1 MLSQSSMPSPP
12 LMPSPLIEPAAS
24 NITAIF
30 DARTDQNLT
39 ADGSAVLL
47 RGAGAGGPVRVICL
61 TSLDRKGGS
70 AEFLQGLAD
79 WTAKRPELVVE
90 LLWAGEG
97 VMRAVLAAQPNPPNL
112 VQHFVG
118 RLELQAIV
126 ALLVRCQVL
135 VVPRV
140 SELSKA
146 VATYA
151 LLSGVH
157 VLCGETRRKKW
168 GVLQQRTNLHCY
180 SRHHCETLLP
190 VLSGALAT
198 PAAAELACL
207 KAASYAA

>member
-30 DARTDQNLT
+30 DARVDQSQT
-39 ADGSAVLL
+39 AEGLPVQL
-47 RGAGAGGPVRVICL
+47 RGAGAGGPVRVICM
-61 TSLDRKGGS
+61 TPLDRKGGS
-70 AEFLQGLAD
+70 AEFLQGLAE
-79 WTAKRPELVVE
+79 WAGGRPEMMVE

-112 VQHFVG
+112 VQHFAG
-118 RLELQAIV
+118 RLELHAIV
-126 ALLVRCQVL
+126 ALLLRCQAL

-151 LLSGVH
+151 LLSGMH
-157 VLCGETRRKKW
+157 VLCGETRRRKW

-190 VLSGALAT
+190 VLSDALAT
-198 PAAAELACL
+198 PVAAELACL
-207 KAASYAA
+207 QAASYAA